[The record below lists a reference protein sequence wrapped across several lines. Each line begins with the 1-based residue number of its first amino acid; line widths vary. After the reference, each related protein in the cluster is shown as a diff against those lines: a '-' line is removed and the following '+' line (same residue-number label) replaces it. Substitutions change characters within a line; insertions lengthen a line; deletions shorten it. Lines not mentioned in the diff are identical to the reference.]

1 MKKILIG
8 ALLAESNAY
17 VKKDCEIQD
26 FTILTGPA
34 MADKLAIRELAEA
47 HDVQLIPSL
56 HASCMAAGC
65 VDEDTFDYLQ
75 KKFIQAVKAHQEE
88 VAGIY

>member
-17 VKKDCEIQD
+17 VQKDCEIQD

-34 MADKLAIRELAEA
+34 WRTNRR
-47 HDVQLIPSL
+47 S
-56 HASCMAAGC
+56 ASWLKRM
-65 VDEDTFDYLQ
+65 TFS
-75 KKFIQAVKAHQEE
+75 
-88 VAGIY
+88 